1 MIFFF
6 FFFFFFLVSEDVYED
21 VEIEVLEKS
30 K

>member
-30 K
+30 Q